1 MLNFSPVEIWF
12 FIGIALIM
20 IEFFIPAI
28 GFLFIG
34 FGALINAIAI
44 YYYPGLV
51 EYQISSLGIISLFC
65 FLVLWWPLKIF
76 VYGQK
81 GEKANKKEFFEV
93 VGNRVVVC
101 KAPLHPGQSGQ
112 VAWSGTIMNARL
124 AENEQKIADV
134 GQNLYVKKI
143 EGNVLIC
150 SYDKN

>member
-12 FIGIALIM
+12 FVGVALIVV
-20 IEFFIPAI
+20 EFFIPAI

-34 FGALINAIAI
+34 FGAFINAIAI

-65 FLVLWWPLKIF
+65 FLLLWWPLKAF
-76 VYGQK
+76 VHGKQGD
-81 GEKANKKEFFEV
+81 GENKKEFFEV

-101 KAPLHPGQSGQ
+101 KIPLNPGQNGQ

-124 AENEQKIADV
+124 VESEQRIAEV